1 MSVAVIYGSTTG
13 YTEDLAMKISRQLD
27 DLVEVVRE
35 VQYTSPDKM
44 MDYET
49 LIIGVPTWHHGQ
61 LQSDWADRYEE
72 LDDHD
77 FSGIQVAF
85 FGSGDADRYPEH
97 FQDALGILWEKFEA
111 LGAELIGKWPTEGY
125 AFEDSKA
132 LLDNG
137 TNFVG
142 LAFSKFDKPDV
153 VDERIERWAD
163 QLRDE
168 IF

>member
-1 MSVAVIYGSTTG
+1 MSVAIIYGSTTG
-13 YTEDLAMKISRQLD
+13 YTEDLAMKISNQLD

-35 VQYTSPDKM
+35 VQATSPDKM

-61 LQSDWADRYEE
+61 LQSDWADRYED
-72 LDDHD
+72 LDGYD

-85 FGSGDADRYPEH
+85 FGSGDADRYPEN
-97 FQDALGILWEKFEA
+97 FQDALGILWEKFEE
-111 LGAELIGKWPTEGY
+111 LGAELIGKWPIEGY

-132 LLDNG
+132 LVDDG
-137 TNFVG
+137 KKFVG
-142 LAFSKFDKPDV
+142 LAFSKFDKPNV
-153 VDERIERWAD
+153 VDDRIERWAQ
-163 QLRDE
+163 QLRQE